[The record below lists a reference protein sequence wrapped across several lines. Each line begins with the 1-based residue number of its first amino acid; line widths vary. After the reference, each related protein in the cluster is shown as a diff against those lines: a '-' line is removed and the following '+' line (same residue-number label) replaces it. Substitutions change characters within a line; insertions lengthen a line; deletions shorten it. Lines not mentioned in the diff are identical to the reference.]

1 MPLIAAFTK
10 DRNAWLTLPCI
21 DRSTLGIGED
31 LALLRASKAI
41 VYRSGMTTPDSAV
54 RKNVAAEGVRRSM
67 RKTGLS
73 QHTIE
78 AIRQGLPVRHMTLER
93 LLAAFRSEARALT

>member
-1 MPLIAAFTK
+1 M
-10 DRNAWLTLPCI
+10 R
-21 DRSTLGIGED
+21 
-31 LALLRASKAI
+31 LL
-41 VYRSGMTTPDSAV
+41 
-54 RKNVAAEGVRRSM
+54 M

-93 LLAAFRSEARALT
+93 LLAAFRTDEGLR